1 MKFEGLTVVE
11 SGAQTLITLEEA
23 KAQLNVLDQYDDAK
37 ITACAEA
44 AVAFCESFLW
54 RSFRRQMIEA
64 SYSPDG
70 NGYAELMRADFDSL
84 ESVSYYD
91 AGGKLQTI
99 PSDLI
104 MVDASLFVPRAY
116 FAEPKTSADFF
127 APIKI
132 SYKTKQPDGVPAQ
145 VKQAALIATAQFYDD
160 RDAPDMA
167 AVENILR
174 PLATRHFL

>member
-1 MKFEGLTVVE
+1 MRFEGLTIRE

-23 KAQLNVLDQYDDAK
+23 KAQLNILDQYDDAK
-37 ITACAEA
+37 ISACAEA
-44 AVAFCESFLW
+44 AAAFCESFLW
-54 RSFRRQMIEA
+54 RSFRPQTVEA

-70 NGYAELMRADFDSL
+70 SGYAELMRADFDAL
-84 ESVSYYD
+84 VGVSYYD
-91 AGGKLQTI
+91 AAGTLQTI
-99 PSDLI
+99 PADLI
-104 MVDASLFVPRAY
+104 LVDASLFVPRAY
-116 FAEPKTSADFF
+116 FAEPKTSADIF

-132 SYKTKQPDGVPAQ
+132 SYKTKQPDCVPAQ

-160 RDAPDMA
+160 RDAPDMT